1 MKSSE
6 KLEYLLNLV
15 LTELKNPSHSSIDA
29 QILMKHAARYGNLDS
44 AKAIVQYV
52 EYRNPYVMWVVD
64 FAKPL
69 ELAIEHNHPSC
80 VEYFIEF
87 VRDQEVMSAAKM
99 ASKLGRLQALEIII
113 SSLEE
118 RNLLNDNSL
127 HGPLCLALENYHQE
141 TFKYL
146 IDRFENVHGFVKM
159 FLSANNWQ
167 FNIQFNI
174 VSSGHFNPNA
184 LKALIEYAYT
194 RTITRPDHL

>member
-15 LTELKNPSHSSIDA
+15 LTELKNTFHSSIDA
-29 QILMKHAARYGNLDS
+29 QFLMTQAARYGNLDS

-52 EYRNPYVMWVVD
+52 EHRNPYVMWVVD

-69 ELAIEHNHPSC
+69 ELAIEQNHPSC
-80 VEYFIEF
+80 VDYFINF

-99 ASKLGRLQALEIII
+99 ASKLGHLQALEIII

-127 HGPLCLALENYHQE
+127 HGPLCLALENYQQE

-184 LKALIEYAYT
+184 LKALIEYAHT

>member
-1 MKSSE
+1 MNHPFPHAT
-6 KLEYLLNLV
+6 YGDAG
-15 LTELKNPSHSSIDA
+15 SH
-29 QILMKHAARYGNLDS
+29 M
-44 AKAIVQYV
+44 V
-52 EYRNPYVMWVVD
+52 EQ
-64 FAKPL
+64 
-69 ELAIEHNHPSC
+69 NHPSC
-80 VEYFIEF
+80 VDYFINF

-99 ASKLGRLQALEIII
+99 ASKLGHLQALEIII

-127 HGPLCLALENYHQE
+127 HGPLCLALENYQQE

>member
-15 LTELKNPSHSSIDA
+15 LTELKNTFHSSIDA
-29 QILMKHAARYGNLDS
+29 QFLMKQAARYGNLDS

-52 EYRNPYVMWVVD
+52 EHRNPFVMWVVE

-69 ELAIEHNHPSC
+69 ELAIEHNHPTC
-80 VEYFIEF
+80 VEYFINF

-99 ASKLGRLQALEIII
+99 ASKLGHLQALEIII

-127 HGPLCLALENYHQE
+127 HGPMCLALENYHQE

-146 IDRFENVHGFVKM
+146 IDRFENVYGFVKM
-159 FLSANNWQ
+159 FLSANIW
-167 FNIQFNI
+167 
-174 VSSGHFNPNA
+174 HFNPNS